1 MPTPDYI
8 TVPVTTDAS
17 ELADDAF
24 AYLET
29 LLPGWT
35 AEPGNLESWL
45 IEATARIA
53 GELAFVASQV
63 PPSIFRYFGTAVMG
77 IAPLEATAPSGAV
90 VFTLTDTAGH
100 TIPAGT
106 RIYIEDTGGQP
117 VAFQTLDASVVA
129 PGGSVSGTVVVVGI
143 DGGAAGESSSTA
155 GMIDGLAYVDSI
167 AVTTLPAG
175 GTDAETDDEYLNRL
189 REALTLLAPRPITA
203 SDFAAFARTISG
215 VAYASAIDRYKAD
228 TDTFADKAITVV
240 LADENGDPCSAG
252 VKAEVLALFQSKRE
266 TNFLPFVR
274 DPVAVD
280 IDVTTTFTITS
291 GADPAT
297 VEAAV
302 TEALEAFLS
311 PASWLA
317 SAEKDTHV
325 RYLEVA
331 QVINEAGGV
340 GHIATLTVNG
350 GSADVALSDELGVPN
365 ADALSVTAV

>member
-24 AYLET
+24 EYLET
-29 LLPGWT
+29 LLPGWS

-63 PPSIFRYFGTAVMG
+63 PPAIFRYFGSAVMG
-77 IAPLEATAPSGAV
+77 IAPLEATAPSGVV

-106 RIYIEDTGGQP
+106 RIYIEDTAGEP
-117 VAFQTLDASVVA
+117 VPFQTVDAAVVA
-129 PGGSVSGTVVVVGI
+129 PGGSVSAAVLVVGV

-155 GMIDGLAYVDSI
+155 GMIDGLAYVASI

-203 SDFAAFARTISG
+203 SDFAALARTVSG

-228 TDTFADKAITVV
+228 TDTFTDKAVTVV
-240 LADENGDPCSAG
+240 VYGASGPCSAG
-252 VKAEVLALFQSKRE
+252 AKAEVLALFQSKRE

-280 IDVTTTFTITS
+280 IDVTTTFTVSS

-302 TEALEAFLS
+302 EAALTEYLS
-311 PASWLA
+311 GPAWLA

-340 GHIATLTVNG
+340 GHIVTLTVNG
-350 GSADVALSDELGVPN
+350 GSADVALTDELAVPH
-365 ADALSVTAV
+365 ADTLTITAV